1 MAIRHFR
8 LIDDG
13 TTQVRRIILPD
24 KEKAEEQYKFVKEA
38 VKAYP
43 EIYFAKLVI
52 LGEGDSEE
60 LLLPRFWEA
69 INGDVDLSGVSIV
82 PLGGRHVNHF
92 WRLLNDLDIPHVTLL
107 DLDREREGG
116 GWGRIHYVLSQLM
129 KLGIK
134 REDLLSTTNGT
145 LSEADFQQMIQWDV
159 ADLQLMQAWI
169 GFLENYNVFFSSPL
183 DIDFLMLENY
193 GEIYKDMLSEREG
206 PRLTVATGDEA
217 TTYQKKLMV
226 WYNYFFLN
234 RRKPSTH
241 MSALSAM
248 SSEILMANI
257 PPVFERLIKSA
268 ERLQAGEVN
277 EKH

>member
-1 MAIRHFR
+1 
-8 LIDDG
+8 
-13 TTQVRRIILPD
+13 
-24 KEKAEEQYKFVKEA
+24 
-38 VKAYP
+38 
-43 EIYFAKLVI
+43 
-52 LGEGDSEE
+52 
-60 LLLPRFWEA
+60 
-69 INGDVDLSGVSIV
+69 
-82 PLGGRHVNHF
+82 
-92 WRLLNDLDIPHVTLL
+92 
-107 DLDREREGG
+107 
-116 GWGRIHYVLSQLM
+116 M

-134 REDLLSTTNGT
+134 REDLLSRTNGT
-145 LSEADFQQMIQWDV
+145 LSEDDFQQMAQWNV
-159 ADLQLMQAWI
+159 ADLQLLQAWI

-193 GEIYKDMLSEREG
+193 GGIYKDMLSEREG
-206 PRLTVATGDEA
+206 PKLTVATGDET
-217 TTYQKKLMV
+217 TTYLVRALEKADIPAAEYISRVERDVKATLKEHGGDGSTYSEGQKKLMV

-234 RRKPSTH
+234 RGKPSTH

>member
-24 KEKAEEQYKFVKEA
+24 KEKEEEQYKFVKEA

-69 INGDVDLSGVSIV
+69 TNGDVDLSGVSIV

-92 WRLLNDLDIPHVTLL
+92 WRLLNDLDIPYVTLL

-134 REDLLSTTNGT
+134 REDLLSTTSGT

-206 PRLTVATGDEA
+206 PKLTVATGDET
-217 TTYQKKLMV
+217 TTYPVWALEKADNPAAEYISRVERDVIATLKEHGGAGSTYSEKQKKL
-226 WYNYFFLN
+226 
-234 RRKPSTH
+234 R
-241 MSALSAM
+241 
-248 SSEILMANI
+248 
-257 PPVFERLIKSA
+257 
-268 ERLQAGEVN
+268 
-277 EKH
+277 